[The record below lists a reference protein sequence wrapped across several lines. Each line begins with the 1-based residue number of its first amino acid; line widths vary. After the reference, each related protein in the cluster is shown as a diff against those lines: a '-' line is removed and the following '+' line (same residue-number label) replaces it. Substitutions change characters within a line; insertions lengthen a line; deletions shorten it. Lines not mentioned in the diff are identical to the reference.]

1 MYVLVTLHP
10 LCRAIFFSG
19 MMGCLALAWLLAA
32 CAPACASSRDGRL
45 ERQQRQQLR
54 LERQQERQR
63 AQRGDGSDEASL
75 SSRYCTSVRRSRDVI
90 VYLGQKTH
98 SSYDATHKNT
108 LNASME
114 SLRHN
119 MLKIAETDVIV
130 WHEGDLEP
138 ADATALDGAANVRFC
153 LLTEE
158 TGWGSPPWLPV
169 MPENK
174 FSAGYRY
181 MIRFYAVAIWATR
194 G

>member
-1 MYVLVTLHP
+1 
-10 LCRAIFFSG
+10 
-19 MMGCLALAWLLAA
+19 MMGCLALAWLLAV

-45 ERQQRQQLR
+45 ERQQRQQQR

-119 MLKIAETDVIV
+119 MRRISETDARLCGVP
-130 WHEGDLEP
+130 HS
-138 ADATALDGAANVRFC
+138 AATGANPFGNSC
-153 LLTEE
+153 E
-158 TGWGSPPWLPV
+158 THR
-169 MPENK
+169 K
-174 FSAGYRY
+174 R
-181 MIRFYAVAIWATR
+181 
-194 G
+194 